1 METTIVLFIISGLLG
16 IINLLLGIGYKNMKD
31 QIKANGEKAEKS
43 LSKASNLGL
52 ELAQTKTNYVSRFNE
67 VNIAINKVER
77 SILAEIRILS
87 ENILRADSK

>member
-43 LSKASNLGL
+43 LSKASSLGL